1 MQNVDTES
9 MGLILTG
16 LARCGAWG
24 CFDEFNRLQEAT
36 LSAISMLIQ
45 PIQSALKDKQDA
57 VQIAERSVRAYF
69 DKFWSFFCLIGKSL
83 GFNKTDF
90 KLITEK

>member
-1 MQNVDTES
+1 MYFSVFFIYPTQNVDTES

-45 PIQSALKDKQDA
+45 PIQSALKDKADT
-57 VQIAERSVRAYF
+57 VQIADKNVSILIVVR
-69 DKFWSFFCLIGKSL
+69 
-83 GFNKTDF
+83 
-90 KLITEK
+90 

>member
-1 MQNVDTES
+1 

-16 LARCGAWG
+16 LAQCGAWG

-45 PIQSALKDKQDA
+45 PIQTALKEKSKE
-57 VQIAERSVRAYF
+57 VEILEKTVRLFIISYDF
-69 DKFWSFFCLIGKSL
+69 HFSFCLIYSL
-83 GFNKTDF
+83 DS
-90 KLITEK
+90 I